1 MKDQLRKLASPLL
14 DLFESGEQPYS
25 VKPSHRTILL
35 ATSVL
40 FLGLSGA
47 IIWVALGQAELTYLI
62 PALVF
67 GSVGLVGIIIGLLGN
82 DRAVAKIWGNK

>member
-1 MKDQLRKLASPLL
+1 MKDQLRKLTSPLL
-14 DLFESGEQPYS
+14 HLFERGDQPYS

-47 IIWVALGQAELTYLI
+47 IIWVAVGQNELTYLI
-62 PALVF
+62 PALIF
-67 GSVGLVGIIIGLLGN
+67 GSVGLVGAIVGLLGN

>member
-1 MKDQLRKLASPLL
+1 MKDQLRKAASPLL
-14 DLFESGEQPYS
+14 DLFERGDQPYS

-35 ATSVL
+35 ATSML

-47 IIWVALGQAELTYLI
+47 ITWVALGQDELTYLI

-67 GSVGLVGIIIGLLGN
+67 GSVALVGLIVGLLGN

>member
-14 DLFESGEQPYS
+14 NLFERGNQPYHA
-25 VKPSHRTILL
+25 KPVNRTILI
-35 ATSVL
+35 ATSLL
-40 FLGLSGA
+40 FLGLSVA
-47 IIWVALGQAELTYLI
+47 IAWVALGQGQRSYFI

-67 GSVGLVGIIIGLLGN
+67 GAVAVVGLIVGFLGN